1 LYHLI
6 FCQHRHVQF
15 SHSWKMKIQV
25 VPLSQQSW
33 VQKHITPDSCD
44 VSNNML
50 VSSVQKHCRLFY
62 LFKTSYSAEWHYIW
76 IFPCLSLQKAA
87 GTTSRMQIV
96 WMNIFSIQQ
105 WSFDIPLG
113 CDSWFQP
120 HSISTLFKTKM
131 LEWQSMW
138 LMSILLPIHSCG
150 QNFMW
155 DQCTSLQSEREN
167 VNRKV
172 HWGQDHVPCKTPWLL
187 QYPAS
192 TSQTTDKLHRPRFL
206 HFISMRL
213 QRNLIKPIWR

>member
-1 LYHLI
+1 
-6 FCQHRHVQF
+6 
-15 SHSWKMKIQV
+15 MKIQV

-62 LFKTSYSAEWHYIW
+62 LFKTSYSAEWHCIW
-76 IFPCLSLQKAA
+76 RFPCLSLQKAA
-87 GTTSRMQIV
+87 DTISRMQKILNEHLQYSAMEF
-96 WMNIFSIQQ
+96 WHT
-105 WSFDIPLG
+105 LG
-113 CDSWFQP
+113 CDSWFQA

-155 DQCTSLQSEREN
+155 DRCRSLQSEREN
-167 VNRKV
+167 VNWKV
-172 HWGQDHVPCKTPWLL
+172 HWGQDRVPCKTPWLL

-192 TSQTTDKLHRPRFL
+192 TSQTTDKLLRRRFL
-206 HFISMRL
+206 HIISMRL